1 MKESLQD
8 QLARLAKSGDL
19 KTNFSNITTPKQPQQ
34 KKSSDVH
41 LMPDAVQS
49 YENLICENDRLR
61 KENAKLTEQLNTKQP
76 NPNDALIN
84 LQQQLS
90 TALVHLKEAEGS
102 IKRLSDE
109 NLRLNQQLVDVPSAE
124 DISRW
129 QEKVSRADDLIQ
141 SASQSISQLEIEK
154 QQLSSDRQAFENDLA
169 RIEELDVNVAKL
181 IADQESLI
189 NSEAEI
195 QKRLANVES
204 IEKRLSVEQTRLEK
218 LSTELNDLQARV
230 GHLKG
235 IERSLKALETEHVK
249 ISRLYQGTKT
259 RVRNLTSER
268 DQAVEAQSDV
278 EVNLKR
284 VNRDLKEALEK
295 LAVLPDGEI
304 VIRSFETIKWLVSQ
318 FDDPRERVVFKQVL
332 LIGDGPWPIDDFTE
346 LLQDLGFEVWQNG
359 CDADI
364 EVVIVGRDNW
374 SDTVIDGQIEDRHGE
389 SLRVYSQE
397 LFVLLLAMQA
407 DPLEVAT
414 ADALLKFVDGHPVFD
429 YLLNQEFPWPETEF
443 EDGPPAN
450 IGEGEGFDGEDASS
464 PLYKMGY
471 SVAQQVALGML
482 KRHEILEVTF
492 AEDNL
497 PWCISDEY
505 MSDWGDANSRKRL
518 RRIAWHLHLMTKR
531 FRRHEVAV
539 AKWSSDLAW
548 LKRTLYKPVHR
559 FSWPS

>member
-8 QLARLAKSGDL
+8 QLARLAKSGEL
-19 KTNFSNITTPKQPQQ
+19 KTNPSSLTVPKQLQQ
-34 KKSSDVH
+34 KKSAEGH

-49 YENLICENDRLR
+49 YENLILENDGLR
-61 KENAKLTEQLNTKQP
+61 KENTKLTNQLNAKQL

-90 TALVHLKEAEGS
+90 AALDRLKEAEGS
-102 IKRLSDE
+102 IKKLADE
-109 NLRLNQQLVDVPSAE
+109 NLRLHQQLAEVPSE
-124 DISRW
+124 EEILRW
-129 QEKVSRADDLIQ
+129 QERVSQADDLIL
-141 SASQSISQLEIEK
+141 SAKQLISQHEIEK

-169 RIEELDVNVAKL
+169 RLEQLDVIAAKL
-181 IADQESLI
+181 VADQESLAD
-189 NSEAEI
+189 SQAEI
-195 QKRLANVES
+195 AKRLADVES
-204 IEKRLSVEQTRLEK
+204 TEKRLSVEQTRLEK
-218 LSTELNDLQARV
+218 LSMELNELQARV

-249 ISRLYQGTKT
+249 ISRLYEASKT

-268 DQAVEAQSDV
+268 DRALQMQS
-278 EVNLKR
+278 ELEENLKR
-284 VNRDLKEALEK
+284 ANREMKEALGK
-295 LAVLPDGEI
+295 LAALPDGEL

-318 FDDPRERVVFKQVL
+318 FDDPRDRIVPKQVL
-332 LIGDGPWPIDDFTE
+332 LIGDGPWPMDDFTD

-374 SDTVIDGQIEDRHGE
+374 SEAVIDGQIEDRDGE
-389 SLRVYSQE
+389 SLRIYSQE

-407 DPLEVAT
+407 DPLEVT
-414 ADALLKFVDGHPVFD
+414 TPDALLKFVDGHPVFD

-443 EDGPPAN
+443 ESGAPITAS
-450 IGEGEGFDGEDASS
+450 EGFDGEDASS

-471 SVAQQVALGML
+471 SVAQQVALSIL
-482 KRHEILEVTF
+482 RRHEILEEAY
-492 AEDNL
+492 AEENL

-518 RRIAWHLHLMTKR
+518 RRIAWHLHLMAKR
-531 FRRHEVAV
+531 FRRHEAAL
-539 AKWSSDLAW
+539 AKWESDLAW
-548 LKRTLYKPVHR
+548 LKKTYYKPVHR
-559 FSWPS
+559 FQWPS

>member
-8 QLARLAKSGDL
+8 QLARLAKSGEL
-19 KTNFSNITTPKQPQQ
+19 KTNPSNTTAPKQLQQ
-34 KKSSDVH
+34 TKSADVH

-49 YENLICENDRLR
+49 YENLIFENDRLR
-61 KENAKLTEQLNTKQP
+61 KENTKLTEQLNAKQP
-76 NPNDALIN
+76 NPTDTLIN

-90 TALVHLKEAEGS
+90 GALARLKEAEGS
-102 IKRLSDE
+102 IKRLADA
-109 NLRLNQQLVDVPSAE
+109 NLRLNQQLAGVPSAE
-124 DISRW
+124 EILRW
-129 QEKVSRADDLIQ
+129 QEKVSQADDLIQ

-169 RIEELDVNVAKL
+169 RLEELDVNVAKL
-181 IADQESLI
+181 IADQDDLV

-195 QKRLANVES
+195 QKRLAAVVNT
-204 IEKRLSVEQTRLEK
+204 EKRLSVEQARLEK
-218 LSTELNDLQARV
+218 LSAELNELQARV
-230 GHLKG
+230 GYLKG
-235 IERSLKALETEHVK
+235 IERSFKALETEHVK
-249 ISRLYQGTKT
+249 ISRLYEGSKT

-268 DQAVEAQSDV
+268 DQAVQAQSEV

-295 LAVLPDGEI
+295 LAALPDGEI

-318 FDDPRERVVFKQVL
+318 FDDARERIVPKQVL

-364 EVVIVGRDNW
+364 EILIVGRDNW
-374 SDTVIDGQIEDRHGE
+374 SETVIDGQIEDRDGE

-414 ADALLKFVDGHPVFD
+414 PDALLKFVDGHPVFD

-443 EDGPPAN
+443 EDGAPATV
-450 IGEGEGFDGEDASS
+450 GEGFDGEDASS

-482 KRHEILEVTF
+482 KRHEILEETYS
-492 AEDNL
+492 ENNL

-531 FRRHEVAV
+531 FRRHEEAV
-539 AKWSSDLAW
+539 AKWASDLAW
-548 LKRTLYKPVHR
+548 LKRTYYKPVHR